1 MVPHDVLGA
10 MAEASPDRLRQ
21 RPDRGGYPLTVSQQD
36 PQPGAQVEHPRRVRA
51 AGEERRFLVL
61 RSGYVVLFLVASLF
75 SLLNFA
81 TGVVLLGFIE
91 GATAVA
97 AVVAAAL
104 LLRRDCIIAASWS
117 LLGLAALALLAVH
130 AYPETSQVSYLWGVI
145 YPLVA
150 LYLLGPRVGLAVSA
164 VFFVLASCVFFAS
177 HGIGSSQHE
186 ILSSLEMLLI
196 WVGVALFAA
205 YYEMSRSEAEAAL
218 TALANSDPLTR
229 LPNRPSFQAHF
240 ERERAR
246 AQRSGRP
253 ISLLLVDADHFKRV
267 NDTLGHQAGDAALC
281 HLGELMRSKLRSSDL
296 LARVGGEEFAVLLPE
311 TGLQGGLAAAQQL
324 CRAVRENPF
333 RREGAERTLTVSIGV
348 AELASPSESFEAL
361 FARADAGLY
370 DAKAEGRDRAVA
382 LPPGPRVVQ
391 A

>member
-1 MVPHDVLGA
+1 MT
-10 MAEASPDRLRQ
+10 ASPENAQ
-21 RPDRGGYPLTVSQQD
+21 PL
-36 PQPGAQVEHPRRVRA
+36 PPGEHPKRARA

-61 RSGYVVLFLVASLF
+61 RSGYVVLFAVASLF
-75 SLLNFA
+75 SLLNFVA
-81 TGVVLLGFIE
+81 GVAVLGFIE
-91 GATAVA
+91 GATALA
-97 AVVAAAL
+97 SVVAAAL
-104 LLRRDCIIAASWS
+104 LLRRDRIMAASWC
-117 LLGLAALALLAVH
+117 LLGLAALALLSIH
-130 AYPETSQVSYLWGVI
+130 AYPETSQVSFLWGVI

-150 LYLLGPRVGLAVSA
+150 LYLLGPRVGLALSA
-164 VFFVLASCVFFAS
+164 VFFVLASSVFFAS
-177 HGIGSSQHE
+177 HGLGSSQQDM
-186 ILSSLEMLLI
+186 LSSLEMLLI

-311 TGLQGGLAAAQQL
+311 TGLQGGLAAAAQM
-324 CRAVRENPF
+324 CRTVRDNPF
-333 RREGAERTLTVSIGV
+333 RWEGAELSLTVSIGV
-348 AELASPSESFEAL
+348 AELASPAEGFDAL

>member
-1 MVPHDVLGA
+1 MT
-10 MAEASPDRLRQ
+10 
-21 RPDRGGYPLTVSQQD
+21 RPQQD
-36 PQPGAQVEHPRRVRA
+36 VQPTPPEEHATPARA
-51 AGEERRFLVL
+51 AGQERRFLVL
-61 RSGYVVLFLVASLF
+61 RSGYVVLFVVASLF

-81 TGVVLLGFIE
+81 TGVAVLGSIE

-97 AVVAAAL
+97 SVVAAAL
-104 LLRRDCIIAASWS
+104 LLRRDRIVAASWS
-117 LLGLAALALLAVH
+117 LLALAALALLAIH
-130 AYPETSQVSYLWGVI
+130 AYPETSQVSFLWGVI

-150 LYLLGPRVGLAVSA
+150 LYLLGPKVGLALSA
-164 VFFVLASCVFFAS
+164 VFFVLASSVFFAS
-177 HGIGSSQHE
+177 HGIGSSDYE
-186 ILSSLEMLLI
+186 MLSSLEMLLI

-253 ISLLLVDADHFKRV
+253 VALLLVDADHFKRV
-267 NDTLGHQAGDAALC
+267 NDSLGHQAGDAALC
-281 HLGELMRSKLRSSDL
+281 HLGRLMRSKLRSSDL
-296 LARVGGEEFAVLLPE
+296 LARIGGEEFAVLLPE
-311 TGLQGGLAAAQQL
+311 TSLQGGLAAAQQM
-324 CRAVRENPF
+324 CRTVRENPF
-333 RREGAERTLTVSIGV
+333 RWEGAEQSLTVSIGV
-348 AELASPSESFEAL
+348 AELASPAESFEAL